1 MIQAGRKPKRF
12 QLVAEI
18 LVRKVEIL
26 LRVRI
31 GKLKWLFSW
40 HNARIHSHFD
50 SESRSMKAMLGVLFA
65 LAVLFPA
72 SVRAEESADSDPS
85 RVLPK
90 GQRPDDSR
98 LGDLRDL
105 NAYFPMAPPASPDQW
120 AERAEELRRR
130 VMLSQGL
137 WPLPDRPPVE
147 ATVHGRV
154 ERDGYSVDRVFF
166 ESSPGLY
173 VTGSLYRPDVKP
185 GTKLPVVLC
194 PHGHWAD
201 GRFYRHS
208 DSVLKRELETGA
220 EQFEIGGRT
229 PIHARCVQLAR
240 MGCMVFHYDMLGYA
254 DSVPLTYDLA
264 HRFAKQREH
273 LNRPQRWGLFSAQSE
288 LRLVNAM
295 GLQSWNSLRVM
306 DWILSL
312 PETDATRIGVT
323 GASGGG
329 TQTFIIAAIDDRIT
343 AAMPAVMVSTAMQG
357 GCTCENASYLRIGTG
372 NIELAALVAP
382 RPLGL
387 TGANDWTQE
396 IETKGLPELRELY
409 AMLGVPDRVE
419 GKHYSFPHNYNAVS
433 RQLMYEFFN
442 KHFELGFDSPIQES
456 DYEPLSKEELT
467 VWTKEY
473 PHPASDEDAEVAAIK
488 SFYEVAAKSLEDMMT
503 PKTPAERKRFLKVV
517 GGAWKTMIG
526 RELPRR
532 DFVETQTVRQTDA
545 ADSVTRFQIA
555 RYLPDG
561 EEVPFVLITPTNWNR
576 TTVIFTH
583 GAGKSAWFEDGQLR
597 DEIQQFV
604 TKGTAV
610 ALPDLLYQGE
620 FLETDQ
626 EWKEARTVKNPRQ
639 FAGYTAGYNHPLF
652 AKRVHDILTVTQA
665 LPKETEHVHLVGLAG
680 TGPIA
685 TAAKFIAG
693 PAISS
698 LAVDTEGFRF
708 GDITDVRDVN
718 FLPGAIKYGD
728 IPALLTLA
736 SRQPLWLAGEGKAL
750 PSGSV
755 AWNNGS
761 VHFADNAD
769 AMLTSIRQWLGTTP

>member
-1 MIQAGRKPKRF
+1 MK
-12 QLVAEI
+12 VI
-18 LVRKVEIL
+18 LGIF
-26 LRVRI
+26 I
-31 GKLKWLFSW
+31 
-40 HNARIHSHFD
+40 
-50 SESRSMKAMLGVLFA
+50 A
-65 LAVLFPA
+65 LAVSSTA
-72 SVRAEESADSDPS
+72 SFGADEPTDSDPS
-85 RVLPK
+85 RVLPN
-90 GQRPDDSR
+90 GQRPSDSR

-105 NAYFPMAPPASPDQW
+105 NAYFPMTPPASPDEW

-130 VMLSQGL
+130 VLLSQGL
-137 WPLPDRPPVE
+137 WPLPDRSPVK

-166 ESSPGLY
+166 GSSPGLY
-173 VTGSLYRPDVKP
+173 VTGSLYRPDVPP
-185 GTKLPVVLC
+185 GTKMPVVLC
-194 PHGHWAD
+194 PHGHWAN

-208 DSVLKRELETGA
+208 DAVLKRELDSGA

-240 MGCMVFHYDMLGYA
+240 MGCMAFHYDMLGYA
-254 DSVPLTYDLA
+254 DSVPLSYDLA

-273 LNRPQRWGLFSAQSE
+273 LNRPRRWGLFSAQSE
-288 LRLVNAM
+288 LRLVNSM
-295 GLQSWNSLRVM
+295 GLQTWNSLRVV

-419 GKHYSFPHNYNAVS
+419 GRHFSFPHNYNAVS

-442 KHFELGFDSPIQES
+442 KHFELGFDSPIQEA
-456 DYEPLSKEELT
+456 DYDPLTQEELT
-467 VWTKEY
+467 VWTDEY
-473 PHPASDEDAEVAAIK
+473 PKPTSNEDAEIAAIK
-488 SFYEVAAKSLEDMMT
+488 SFYELASQPLDEVMT
-503 PKTPAERKRFLKVV
+503 PKSPAERERFLDVV
-517 GGAWKTMIG
+517 GGAWRTMIG
-526 RELPRR
+526 RDLPQP
-532 DFVETQTVRQTDA
+532 DSVETRTVRQTDA
-545 ADSVTRFQIA
+545 TDSVTRYQLA
-555 RYLPDG
+555 RYLPKG
-561 EEVPFVLITPTNWNR
+561 EEVPFVLITPAKWNR
-576 TTVIFTH
+576 TTVVLTH
-583 GAGKSAWFEDGQLR
+583 GDGKAAWFKKGRLR

-604 TKGTAV
+604 TGGTAV

-626 EWKEARTVKNPRQ
+626 EWKQTRTVKNPRE

-665 LPKETEHVHLVGLAG
+665 LPKETKRVQLVGVAG

-685 TAAKFIAG
+685 VAAKIIAG
-693 PAISS
+693 PVISS
-698 LAVDTEGFRF
+698 VAVDTEGFRF
-708 GDITDVRDVN
+708 REITDVRDVN

-728 IPALLTLA
+728 VPALLTLA
-736 SRQPLWLAGEGKAL
+736 SQQPLWVAGEGGEL

-755 AWNNGS
+755 AWSEGNVQLAPENTDG
-761 VHFADNAD
+761 
-769 AMLTSIRQWLGTTP
+769 MLTSIRHWLATVPTR